1 MKEAA
6 TLKAMG
12 ALVQAKTLKFDMSSM
27 LRVSG
32 LGGSI
37 DAGGGPPFRP
47 GSAMVGGGGG
57 GGGGG
62 GDAAAQM
69 RLSSLVKELQEQ
81 VHAQGRQLR
90 EHTADKERLVQ
101 EACEERELQLKQE
114 QAMKVRAPFGLVLV
128 GENLPSCLSYLALAV
143 AETKKKLNC
152 HCLAMTSRRKLRSCG
167 VCWGASTRRWPHC
180 RLSWRR
186 WACGC
191 ARRKGTTAATMRR

>member
-1 MKEAA
+1 M
-6 TLKAMG
+6 KAMG

-37 DAGGGPPFRP
+37 DAGGGPAFRP
-47 GSAMVGGGGG
+47 GSAMV
-57 GGGGG
+57 GGGG

-128 GENLPSCLSYLALAV
+128 AWFWWEK
-143 AETKKKLNC
+143 T
-152 HCLAMTSRRKLRSCG
+152 
-167 VCWGASTRRWPHC
+167 C
-180 RLSWRR
+180 RLVYLIWPWLLLKQKRN
-186 WACGC
+186 
-191 ARRKGTTAATMRR
+191 